1 MGGEWREEGTDDSVA
16 GKIVVRVAPMSG
28 IKGGDIIHV
37 AVNEDGLHVFSKATG
52 KRI

>member
-1 MGGEWREEGTDDSVA
+1 
-16 GKIVVRVAPMSG
+16 MSG

-37 AVNEDGLHVFSKATG
+37 AVNEGGLHVFSKATG